1 MKTTYYNG
9 RVYCGKGSF
18 ASSFTIENG
27 RFINVG
33 AFDHKPDISAADR
46 IVDLKGAFVCPG
58 FNDSHMHLLNYGQI
72 LSFAPLYEHTGSM
85 GEMLDCLRDFMQ
97 KRADKKSWLLGR
109 GWNQDLFSDEKRMP
123 TRWDLDTVSE
133 EIPIMITRACGHC
146 CVLNS
151 KALEIVGITSSTVS
165 PEGGRI
171 GSNEGVPDGRLFD
184 NAMDLLVGKKPSP
197 SIGEIKEMIRLACKA
212 LNGYGIT
219 SVQTD
224 DYCVFRELPWETV
237 NEAYRELESCGEL
250 SIRIYEQCNFTELD
264 ELKRFVGE
272 GNKTGIGS
280 EMFKLGPLKLL
291 GDGALGSRTAHLS
304 EPYNG
309 TEEFGFSLFSPEHL
323 KEMVSFANNNG
334 IQAAIHAIGD
344 ACLDEALDAI
354 ESALAEHPK
363 PDHRHGI
370 IHCQVSRPDQLLRMI
385 RLGVHIYAQSIFLDY
400 DNHIVKKLLS
410 EKLYGSSYNWKTLM
424 NGGLSVSNGSDCPV
438 ELPDV
443 MRGIECAVTRE
454 SFDGAGPY
462 LIDQG
467 FSVEEAL
474 DSFTINGAEAS
485 FEEGFKGRISPG
497 YAADFVILDE
507 DPFKVDAHA
516 LHNIGIRETYLGGKR
531 VFQLE

>member
-1 MKTTYYNG
+1 
-9 RVYCGKGSF
+9 
-18 ASSFTIENG
+18 
-27 RFINVG
+27 
-33 AFDHKPDISAADR
+33 
-46 IVDLKGAFVCPG
+46 
-58 FNDSHMHLLNYGQI
+58 
-72 LSFAPLYEHTGSM
+72 
-85 GEMLDCLRDFMQ
+85 
-97 KRADKKSWLLGR
+97 
-109 GWNQDLFSDEKRMP
+109 
-123 TRWDLDTVSE
+123 
-133 EIPIMITRACGHC
+133 MITRACGHC

-197 SIGEIKEMIRLACKA
+197 SLGEIKEMIRLACKA

-250 SIRIYEQCNFTELD
+250 SVRIYEQCNFTELD

-354 ESALAEHPK
+354 ESALAEGSRK
-363 PDHRHGI
+363 EQVGQTVCVCQKIVRHTFLHGQPRQQC
-370 IHCQVSRPDQLLRMI
+370 HAANLLCR
-385 RLGVHIYAQSIFLDY
+385 IFC
-400 DNHIVKKLLS
+400 LL
-410 EKLYGSSYNWKTLM
+410 
-424 NGGLSVSNGSDCPV
+424 
-438 ELPDV
+438 
-443 MRGIECAVTRE
+443 
-454 SFDGAGPY
+454 
-462 LIDQG
+462 
-467 FSVEEAL
+467 
-474 DSFTINGAEAS
+474 
-485 FEEGFKGRISPG
+485 
-497 YAADFVILDE
+497 
-507 DPFKVDAHA
+507 
-516 LHNIGIRETYLGGKR
+516 
-531 VFQLE
+531 